1 MQSSPALS
9 WLPTIISLLV
19 AGAALYISWLNRRDS
34 QRRDL
39 TTDTRVDTT
48 ERTELTLLGWTL
60 ADRLA
65 LERRLVVIET
75 ELASQRELH
84 QVLERLMAKVL
95 HSPHRP
101 ELDRL
106 LELVYDGHQLSDAQ
120 VMFLV
125 DWLDEIAN
133 DPMVS
138 KGEQTAASI
147 LLGLISSRYKNLT
160 NQGLH

>member
-19 AGAALYISWLNRRDS
+19 AGAALYLSWLTYRDRKRR
-34 QRRDL
+34 QL
-39 TTDTRVDTT
+39 VIDTKADAD
-48 ERTELTLLGWTL
+48 EQAGLTLLGWTL

-75 ELASQRELH
+75 EQARQQELH
-84 QVLERLMAKVL
+84 EVLERLMAKVL

-106 LELVYDGHQLSDAQ
+106 LELVYDGKQLTDAQ

-133 DPMVS
+133 DSSIS

-147 LLGLISSRYKNLT
+147 LLGLISSRYKDI
-160 NQGLH
+160 QRFH